1 MRSGNGGEGE
11 GAGGARRENIGS
23 WKVMGRKRPR
33 SVLASNEERSHH
45 FRNSRIP
52 KQKMPAT
59 RVAAPPA
66 EFMTSCIS
74 SRGVSQKLDSLAQ
87 GAGNVPAQPEQD
99 EDPEN
104 SALHAKDYAMW
115 GIFSQAF
122 PGRSPT
128 CIGRLTLDLA

>member
-74 SRGVSQKLDSLAQ
+74 SRGVSQKSIVSHRGPEMYQPNQSKTRILRTRRFTQKTMPCGEFLVKLSP
-87 GAGNVPAQPEQD
+87 AGRPPA
-99 EDPEN
+99 
-104 SALHAKDYAMW
+104 SAV
-115 GIFSQAF
+115 
-122 PGRSPT
+122 
-128 CIGRLTLDLA
+128 